1 MHTHTYTDYKSCAPY
16 LIDIDNGVV
25 FAQRGIKWNLNS
37 DYINL

>member
-1 MHTHTYTDYKSCAPY
+1 MHVHHIQINPVQPY

-37 DYINL
+37 DYNNL